1 MNGKKG
7 VERNRKLAEE
17 EEADLT
23 ADADGSSAGKTVA
36 ARFND
41 DNDRI
46 TGHPDGESDDSDFEP
61 GTTFSTLEDK

>member
-7 VERNRKLAEE
+7 GEPNRKIAE

>member
-1 MNGKKG
+1 MNEKK
-7 VERNRKLAEE
+7 VNESNRKLAE

-23 ADADGSSAGKTVA
+23 ADADGSSAGRTVA

-46 TGHPDGESDDSDFEP
+46 TGHPEGESDDSDFEP